1 MAKTAG
7 LIPNMQQQSKH
18 KNNIATWQLFQ
29 CQTFDHNNQMSYEYF
44 CSFSGEK
51 LRKIILNLFKII
63 FSFESHKIESLNG
76 LD

>member
-44 CSFSGEK
+44 CIFSGEK
-51 LRKIILNLFKII
+51 LRKIILNLII
-63 FSFESHKIESLNG
+63 NHIFFRVSQN
-76 LD
+76 